1 MTRDYSLSGDLSLWG
16 QFTLTLSDR
25 PISTYS
31 RTLMCINQRQ
41 ASHCEVEPPITY
53 RRHVTD
59 TDITIFSNSRHA
71 TDTDNDFLVRCRH
84 GTDTDSQTFKN
95 CRHVCRHRQT
105 ADNLVC
111 LTLGAIVYI
120 SHKTVYFLRTIYFFS
135 ERYIFP
141 PNSPYLWKIGQY

>member
-1 MTRDYSLSGDLSLWG
+1 M
-16 QFTLTLSDR
+16 TLSDR

-111 LTLGAIVYI
+111 LTLDRPVT
-120 SHKTVYFLRTIYFFS
+120 KFPF
-135 ERYIFP
+135 IFGP
-141 PNSPYLWKIGQY
+141 TCKKVCTHNWTTPIKKDF

>member
-16 QFTLTLSDR
+16 QFTLTLSDL
-25 PISTYS
+25 PILTYS
-31 RTLMCINQRQ
+31 HTLMCTTNDK

-111 LTLGAIVYI
+111 LTLFRSTNPKNPRLESKPWTHLNLA
-120 SHKTVYFLRTIYFFS
+120 KPS
-135 ERYIFP
+135 ERHNLCNIRV
-141 PNSPYLWKIGQY
+141 K